1 KTADKI
7 VIAYD
12 GDRPGVEATKRA
24 IEILERNKHF
34 DISIFPLEAG
44 MDPDEYIQQK
54 GPEAFAKALSNNRET
69 VIQFYSR

>member
-1 KTADKI
+1 MGTSLTEEQNRILTKTAEKI

-12 GDRPGVEATKRA
+12 GDRLEATKRA

-54 GPEAFAKALSNNRET
+54 GPEAFK
-69 VIQFYSR
+69 